1 MSQKKIKK
9 KFNYSK
15 DKIIKLVLDIDN
27 YKKFLPWCK
36 GSKIISNTDNFD
48 NKIIIAD
55 LEIGYKVFSDT
66 YRSEVIYKKNEGL
79 IEVNPVFGPLRKLVN
94 IWKITSLNENSCE
107 IDFYIELELNNVLLD
122 SMMSKMFDIGFNKIL
137 NAFSDRADYL
147 YKSDI

>member
-1 MSQKKIKK
+1 LSQKKIKK

-15 DKIIKLVLDIDN
+15 EKIIKLVLDIDN

-36 GSKIISNTDNFD
+36 DSKILSNNDNLD

-55 LEIGYKVFSDT
+55 LEIGYKIFSDT

-79 IEVNPVFGPLRKLVN
+79 IEVNPVSGPLRKLVN

-107 IDFYIELELNNVLLD
+107 IDFYIDLELNNTVLD